1 MMKFG
6 LFFGAADTL
15 SLVDMETGEILTH
28 TSDREAIQQ
37 WLSAY
42 EGNYTLT
49 LLNQCNGKIGVDKFQ
64 LLCYN
69 KYIK

>member
-1 MMKFG
+1 MKFG
-6 LFFGAADTL
+6 LFFGAVNTL

-28 TSDREAIQQ
+28 TTDRDLVQQ

-49 LLNQCNGKIGVDKFQ
+49 LLN
-64 LLCYN
+64 
-69 KYIK
+69 